1 MSAPFTRTLQ
11 VRLHD
16 LDAWE
21 DLRPSTLLRYME
33 QAATDLSIASDFDPA
48 WYAKQGTAWVM
59 RNIRMQRLGQ
69 AAYGDELTV
78 STWVSNSQ
86 RIRIWSE
93 YEVRHTSGAPVAVGR
108 AEWIY
113 IDRQRRMPRP
123 IDPAILAAWSAQEPS
138 PLWQDVPALPAED
151 QQEPHTMSHP
161 VYDYDADV
169 MGHTNNTVYA
179 DWLGAAAGEALRT
192 WGYPVTRPDPGVP
205 QLRLALQFL
214 EMQFLGPARPGETV
228 TITTRLAGQDTT
240 RCVRLAQE
248 VQGATPGA
256 LVRAE
261 TVYALV
267 ADEPP
272 L

>member
-1 MSAPFTRTLQ
+1 MSAPFTRTFQ

-48 WYAKQGTAWVM
+48 WYARQGTAWVM

-93 YEVRHTSGAPVAVGR
+93 YEVRHISGAPVAVGR

-138 PLWQDVPALPAED
+138 SLWQDVPTLPAED
-151 QQEPHTMSHP
+151 QQ
-161 VYDYDADV
+161 
-169 MGHTNNTVYA
+169 
-179 DWLGAAAGEALRT
+179 
-192 WGYPVTRPDPGVP
+192 
-205 QLRLALQFL
+205 
-214 EMQFLGPARPGETV
+214 
-228 TITTRLAGQDTT
+228 
-240 RCVRLAQE
+240 
-248 VQGATPGA
+248 
-256 LVRAE
+256 
-261 TVYALV
+261 
-267 ADEPP
+267 
-272 L
+272 